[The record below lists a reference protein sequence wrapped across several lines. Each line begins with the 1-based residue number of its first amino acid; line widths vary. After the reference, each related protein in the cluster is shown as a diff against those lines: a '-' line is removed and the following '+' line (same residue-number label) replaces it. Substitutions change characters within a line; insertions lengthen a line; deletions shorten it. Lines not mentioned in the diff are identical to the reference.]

1 MHMYLNKNYVKLVLE
16 YKDLNHSD
24 NLQVLINLKLYCSFF
39 YLITCFTSNLTFTD
53 FRYIQ
58 KSHHTQACKVW
69 QLWFPWK
76 LVSWLKL

>member
-1 MHMYLNKNYVKLVLE
+1 MHMFLNKNYVKLVLE

-24 NLQVLINLKLYCSFF
+24 NLLVLINLKLYCSFLF
-39 YLITCFTSNLTFTD
+39 NNMLSNLTFTN